1 MSALGH
7 GNGFPYDLFI
17 NYLNGKEEISP
28 NWAWTLRLNLHTNI
42 NVCLKRLIASFN
54 HQIVFWLLTKCE
66 AYSELLLEGSALDK
80 HHNPLLKLQL
90 HDCDLLRWRRVRSFS
105 VTVNNAHWCSNLRLR
120 GVAVMCKVK
129 KTLLTCYKRELRLS
143 GRGTRPLQTSNSKGT
158 TTVAEATQMDVRS
171 LRHLREMKRRRRTD
185 VNKRVMWRSSAHC

>member
-1 MSALGH
+1 MSALRH

-17 NYLNGKEEISP
+17 NYLNGKEEIGP
-28 NWAWTLRLNLHTNI
+28 NWAWALRLYLHTNI

-66 AYSELLLEGSALDK
+66 AYSELLLEDSALDK
-80 HHNPLLKLQL
+80 HHTPLLKLQL

-105 VTVNNAHWCSNLRLR
+105 VAVNNAHWCSNLRLR

-129 KTLLTCYKRELRLS
+129 KTLKKCYKREPRLS
-143 GRGTRPLQTSNSKGT
+143 GRGTVLSKPAAQRERPRWSWQRKWMLGASDTSEKWNEEEEQT
-158 TTVAEATQMDVRS
+158 
-171 LRHLREMKRRRRTD
+171 
-185 VNKRVMWRSSAHC
+185 